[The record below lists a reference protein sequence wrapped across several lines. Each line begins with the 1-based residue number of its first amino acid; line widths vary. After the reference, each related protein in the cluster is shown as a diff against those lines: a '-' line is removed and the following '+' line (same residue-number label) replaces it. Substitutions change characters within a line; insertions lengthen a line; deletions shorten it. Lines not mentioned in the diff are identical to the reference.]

1 MNVAEWILVIMLSC
15 ALFIFLVV
23 GILLLV
29 KLIHL
34 ANEAGKI
41 VATGQGIAAKAD
53 DIVDNVKGMTSV
65 GGIVKTF
72 ANRVVENQERRY
84 AAEDAERKAEEKNAT
99 EAAKAAEEAI
109 RNAAAEQAAETAYEE
124 AVVREAIRRTEAG
137 RAAATNRAS
146 ASTST
151 ASRATSI
158 KGASRTNGSKSSAR
172 TSARRTT
179 LKSKLSSRKNKQ
191 K

>member
-15 ALFIFLVV
+15 ALLIFLVV

-34 ANEAGKI
+34 VNEAGKI

-84 AAEDAERKAEEKNAT
+84 AAEDAERETKEKAAAEAANAT
-99 EAAKAAEEAI
+99 ERAAEA
-109 RNAAAEQAAETAYEE
+109 AYEE
-124 AVVREAIRRTEAG
+124 AAVREAIRRTEAS
-137 RAAATNRAS
+137 RAS
-146 ASTST
+146 ATTATAKSTSMT
-151 ASRATSI
+151 KSSSAKTGAKSKPGTRRTSI
-158 KGASRTNGSKSSAR
+158 KNKIASKRGK
-172 TSARRTT
+172 
-179 LKSKLSSRKNKQ
+179 K
-191 K
+191 